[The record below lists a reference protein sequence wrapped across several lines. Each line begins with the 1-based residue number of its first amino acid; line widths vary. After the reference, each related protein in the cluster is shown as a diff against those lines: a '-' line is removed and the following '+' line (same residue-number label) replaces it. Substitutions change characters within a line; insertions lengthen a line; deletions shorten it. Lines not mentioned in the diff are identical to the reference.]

1 MLPLPPFPYLCAVL
15 HVLWPVRLLAA
26 LVAVVSIP
34 AAVVLGLL
42 QAVATLWDRRGGEGR
57 GGEGGE
63 GREGRGGEGRGGGGE
78 GKINNDS
85 TS

>member
-57 GGEGGE
+57 GGEGRG
-63 GREGRGGEGRGGGGE
+63 GEGRGGEGRGGEGRGGE
-78 GKINNDS
+78 DKQ
-85 TS
+85 